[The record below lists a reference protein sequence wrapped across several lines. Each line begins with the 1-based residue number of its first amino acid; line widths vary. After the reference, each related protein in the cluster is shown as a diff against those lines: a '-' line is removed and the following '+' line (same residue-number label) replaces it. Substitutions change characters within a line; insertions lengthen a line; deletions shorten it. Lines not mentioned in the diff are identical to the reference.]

1 MSDNFIPPTAKIV
14 HPDPEET
21 APKYTPPP
29 PPKFSLRKCLK
40 CSGYGKGLIVHN
52 GLCRSCNLST
62 FPPLT
67 DTELTDGWFSISD
80 IGDNSVLKKIV
91 KLEEEYVPENR
102 VMVGSRIKIHHVSR
116 LLSNNE
122 IYSTSRS
129 EVDGKLVGG
138 TDDEEEI
145 IVGRGNV
152 IKGLDIALL
161 TMVLG
166 ETSLIKILSPS
177 YSYLTNPSLTPKVKL
192 GDSLLIEVKVTSCG
206 DILPR
211 FPTKEELE
219 ATKQSRKKEAEQ
231 ELKEN
236 PPVPYQERRSIALKE
251 KDLGNVQFSLGNY
264 KSAKSHYD
272 NGFINIFIHRDEWS
286 HFVSDSEKELFNEVK
301 SVLHL
306 NRCCCRLKMG
316 ELDDALWDADKSI
329 EFHGGDYVKGHF
341 RRMQVY
347 VGFLRRELEKE
358 KGGKYWDVE
367 RAEGYAGRAREDWR
381 RCGEILGGKV
391 DGAIEKSYKVLE
403 GLENVLAKVRRKY
416 EKDQKKLYKD
426 KIVKGLDEN
435 YRKLKIKKERRK
447 KKEDEDED
455 EDMPELED

>member
-1 MSDNFIPPTAKIV
+1 
-14 HPDPEET
+14 
-21 APKYTPPP
+21 
-29 PPKFSLRKCLK
+29 
-40 CSGYGKGLIVHN
+40 
-52 GLCRSCNLST
+52 
-62 FPPLT
+62 
-67 DTELTDGWFSISD
+67 
-80 IGDNSVLKKIV
+80 
-91 KLEEEYVPENR
+91 
-102 VMVGSRIKIHHVSR
+102 
-116 LLSNNE
+116 
-122 IYSTSRS
+122 
-129 EVDGKLVGG
+129 
-138 TDDEEEI
+138 
-145 IVGRGNV
+145 
-152 IKGLDIALL
+152 
-161 TMVLG
+161 MVLG

-219 ATKQSRKKEAEQ
+219 ATKQSRKKEAEL

-391 DGAIEKSYKVLE
+391 DGGETRFRGGSTH
-403 GLENVLAKVRRKY
+403 
-416 EKDQKKLYKD
+416 
-426 KIVKGLDEN
+426 
-435 YRKLKIKKERRK
+435 YRPVTLF
-447 KKEDEDED
+447 
-455 EDMPELED
+455 